1 MQVYLVA
8 MHDCL
13 YRFRKTYEH
22 MLFIDVDE
30 VILPT
35 RDESLVT
42 AIDRART
49 LYPQAAG
56 LLFLTAWHF
65 EDYYR
70 AHNSSSS
77 SSSSSSSGDKM
88 ASYLYMQ
95 KYKKATNPIDNQPKC
110 VVVTDYVITI
120 NFHSVLDVFSKMYGN
135 QRVSPE
141 DIGYLHHFR
150 GLCGAKFEKK
160 ICMELNSTVRIDP
173 VVPRYEAALRTSV
186 GKVLEQL
193 QVS

>member
-1 MQVYLVA
+1 MA

-13 YRFRKTYEH
+13 YRFRKIYEH
-22 MLFIDVDE
+22 MSFIDIDE

-42 AIDRART
+42 AIQRARA
-49 LYPQAAG
+49 LHPRAAG

-70 AHNSSSS
+70 AHNNS
-77 SSSSSSSGDKM
+77 DQM

-95 KYKKATNPIDNQPKC
+95 KYRKATNPIDNQPKC

-120 NFHSVLDVFSKMYGN
+120 NFHSVLDVFSREYGN
-135 QRVSPE
+135 QRVSPDE
-141 DIGYLHHFR
+141 IGYLHHFR
-150 GLCGAKFEKK
+150 GLCNAKFEKK
-160 ICMELNSTVRIDP
+160 ICTELSSTVHIDP
-173 VVPRYEAALRTSV
+173 VIPRYEAALRTSV

>member
-1 MQVYLVA
+1 LLFTLQVYLVA

-22 MLFIDVDE
+22 MSFIDVDE

-35 RDESLVT
+35 RNESLVT

-49 LYPQAAG
+49 LYPHAAG

-65 EDYYR
+65 ADYYR
-70 AHNSSSS
+70 AHDSST
-77 SSSSSSSGDKM
+77 GDKT

-135 QRVSPE
+135 QRVSPV

-150 GLCGAKFEKK
+150 GLCDAKFEKK
-160 ICMELNSTVRIDP
+160 TCMELNSTVRIDP
-173 VVPRYEAALRTSV
+173 VIPRYEAALRTSV